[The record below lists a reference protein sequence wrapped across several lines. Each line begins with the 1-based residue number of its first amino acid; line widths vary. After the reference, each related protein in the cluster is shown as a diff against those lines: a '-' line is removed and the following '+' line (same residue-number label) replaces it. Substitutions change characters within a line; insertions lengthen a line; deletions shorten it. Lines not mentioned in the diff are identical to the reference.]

1 MAAAAAVQRKSVRL
15 AIVAVRAIRRAL
27 ALRRSLLLWLLA
39 AASDE
44 RRQAVDVLVIA
55 RRHGLRARLEMLRLL
70 LRLRLL
76 LFARIKRL
84 RLTWCERFATAHG
97 LFRFTLVVAVI
108 GKIAPHFARLLRLL
122 LVVRLILSKLLLS
135 GGNQPE
141 IMLGVLVI
149 VLRGYRIAGA
159 LSIAGKLKIFLG
171 NVGCCSPDFHVR
183 SIGLVHAR
191 QWILMVMVMATFAVA
206 TPHALVLTVSHGLLF
221 RQPLSFAAA
230 LVPSLL
236 SADTSSTERRRAL
249 PMPPTCFNDPR
260 RR

>member
-27 ALRRSLLLWLLA
+27 ALGCGLLLRLLA

-55 RRHGLRARLEMLRLL
+55 RRHGLRPRLEMLRLLLRLL

-84 RLTWCERFATAHG
+84 RLTWCERFAAAHG

-135 GGNQPE
+135 GSNQPE

-159 LSIAGKLKIFLG
+159 LGITGKLKIFLG

-236 SADTSSTERRRAL
+236 CCRYVVNRT
-249 PMPPTCFNDPR
+249 PPCPAHAANVLQ
-260 RR
+260 